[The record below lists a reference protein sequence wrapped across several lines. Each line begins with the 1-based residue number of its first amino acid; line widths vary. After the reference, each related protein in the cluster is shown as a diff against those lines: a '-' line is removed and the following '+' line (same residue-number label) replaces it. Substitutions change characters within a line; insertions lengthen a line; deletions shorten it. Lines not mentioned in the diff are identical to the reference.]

1 MRIILATPIYPPEIG
16 GPATYAKELSR
27 RLAKA
32 EHITIVAFG
41 TEAEAV
47 EGVKIV
53 MVRKDQSLL
62 SRLVEYFFVLLREAR
77 VADTIY
83 VQNAVA
89 SGLPAVL
96 VGMLLRKPVVLK
108 FVGDEAWER
117 ASQKGKTQKNLEAFL
132 AAPEGGFSISV
143 FLSIQKFVLNHVS
156 AVVPPSEFLG
166 NILNAHYGVPAS
178 KITVNYN
185 AFEGTVATEDTVARK
200 PHQILSVSRLVT
212 WKRVDGIINALKILK
227 HNFPDVTLVVAG
239 EGPEEAKLKKLA
251 QELGVEASV
260 TFLGRVLRADTD
272 RLEKESGVM
281 VLNSTYEGLPHIALE
296 SFATHTPLVATDIPG
311 TREAVIHERSG
322 LLVPQG
328 DDATLAVAIG
338 RIFNEPELREK
349 VVSGATELLREKF
362 SWDQHIQNLLAV
374 FSSLKEN

>member
-1 MRIILATPIYPPEIG
+1 MKIIIATPLFPPEIG
-16 GPATYAKELSR
+16 GPATYTRELAT
-27 RLAKA
+27 RLAKP

-41 TEAEAV
+41 NEAEAV

-53 MVRKDQSLL
+53 LVRKDQSLP
-62 SRLVEYFFVLLREAR
+62 SRLVEYFFVLLREAKS
-77 VADTIY
+77 ADIIY

-96 VGMLLRKPVVLK
+96 VGMLLRKQVVLK

-117 ASQKGKTQKNLEAFL
+117 ASQRGKTKKNLEDFL
-132 AAPEGGFSISV
+132 AAPEGGLSISI

-156 AVVPPSEFLG
+156 AVVPPSEFLD
-166 NILNAHYGVPAS
+166 NILSSYYGVPAS
-178 KITVNYN
+178 RITVNYN
-185 AFEGTVATEDTVARK
+185 AFEGTIATGDSVVRK
-200 PHQILSVSRLVT
+200 QHQILSVSRLVS
-212 WKRVDGIINALKILK
+212 WKRVDGIINALKILT
-227 HNFPDVTLVVAG
+227 HNFPDASLVVAG

-251 QELGVEASV
+251 QDLGVEGSV
-260 TFLGRVLRADTD
+260 TFLGRVLREDIE

-311 TREAVIHERSG
+311 TREAVIHEKSG
-322 LLVPQG
+322 LLVPPC

-338 RIFNEPELREK
+338 RIFNEPLLREK
-349 VVSGATELLREKF
+349 VVSGAAELLLEKF

-374 FSSLKEN
+374 FAQLKEN

>member
-41 TEAEAV
+41 NEAEAV
-47 EGVKIV
+47 EGVKII

-62 SRLVEYFFVLLREAR
+62 ARLVEYFFVLLGEAR
-77 VADTIY
+77 EADTIY

-117 ASQKGKTQKNLEAFL
+117 ASQKGKTKKNLDEFL
-132 AAPEGGFSISV
+132 AAPEGGLGISI
-143 FLSIQKFVLNHVS
+143 FLSIQKFVLHHVS
-156 AVVPPSEFLG
+156 AAVPPSEFLG
-166 NILNAHYGVPAS
+166 NILNSYYGVPAS

-185 AFEGTVATEDTVARK
+185 AFEGTIADGDSMVRK
-200 PHQILSVSRLVT
+200 PHQILSVSRLVV

-227 HNFPDVTLVVAG
+227 HEFPDASLVVAG
-239 EGPEEAKLKKLA
+239 EGPEEVKLKKLA
-251 QELGVEASV
+251 QDLGVAESV
-260 TFLGRVLRADTD
+260 SFMGRVLREDIE

-322 LLVPQG
+322 LLVPPG

-338 RIFNEPELREK
+338 RVFNEPDLREK

-374 FSSLKEN
+374 FSALKEN